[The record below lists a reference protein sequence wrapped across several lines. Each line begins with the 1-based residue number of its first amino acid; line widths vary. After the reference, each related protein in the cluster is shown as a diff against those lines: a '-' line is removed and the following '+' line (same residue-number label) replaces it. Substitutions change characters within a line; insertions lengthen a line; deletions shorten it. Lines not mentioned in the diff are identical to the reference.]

1 MKHTTMMGRLAVLAG
16 TALVTVL
23 AISGVALAAGSLV
36 VTKTVPSGG
45 ATGVAPTA
53 NIDAYF
59 NHDVAASTVKSRKF
73 KIRKKGTTTWLSATR
88 SVDNTIS
95 PTSTNGLSESM
106 ATLNPSADLAPN
118 TIYQVVIVGGTTG
131 VKGVNGEILSTNKR
145 WTFTTSPTSD
155 PMPPETSITAGPS
168 GATNDSTPTFE
179 FSGSDNIT
187 PSTSLTYECRID
199 SGTFAACTSPY
210 TALALPDGAH
220 TFEVRAKD
228 AAKNVDGSPASRV
241 FTVDTAAPDTSITS
255 GPAEGATESVGSVS
269 FGFSSTEPGSTFE
282 CKLDAGSYASCTS
295 PNDYS
300 NLANGAHTFSVRAT
314 DPAGNTDASPAS
326 RTWTVDTVA
335 PTVES
340 VSPAN
345 AATGVASTTNV
356 TATFSEA
363 MNSSSISSQTFT
375 LKQQGST
382 SQLGAVI
389 SYDSTTR
396 KATLDPSTDLA
407 PNTTYTAT
415 LTTGVKDAA
424 GNTLA
429 QELSWSFTTGI
440 AGPTV
445 VSYAPTGDPAP
456 GLSTNVTA
464 TFSTAMDPSTI
475 TTSTFTLTGPGSSGS
490 LAAQV
495 TYDSASKT
503 ATLDPSANLS
513 AGTTY
518 TALIKSGSNG
528 VKDLQ
533 GNSLAQDFSWNFT
546 ACDGGIVLSAQSI
559 TPMGLVIC

>member
-1 MKHTTMMGRLAVLAG
+1 MKHTTMMRRLAVLVG
-16 TALVTVL
+16 TLLVAVL
-23 AISGVALAAGSLV
+23 ALSGVAWAAGSLV

-59 NHDVAASTVKSRKF
+59 NHDVAASTVTSRKF

-88 SVDNTIS
+88 SVDNSIS
-95 PTSTNGLSESM
+95 PTSTNGGSESM

-118 TIYQVVIVGGTTG
+118 TIYQVVIVGGTSG

-145 WTFTTSPTSD
+145 WTFTTSTTSPTSD
-155 PMPPETSITAGPS
+155 TMPPETSITAGPS

-179 FSGSDNIT
+179 FSGSDDIT

-210 TALALPDGAH
+210 TAPALSDGAH

-228 AAKNVDGSPASRV
+228 AANKVD
-241 FTVDTAAPDTSITS
+241 
-255 GPAEGATESVGSVS
+255 AT
-269 FGFSSTEPGSTFE
+269 
-282 CKLDAGSYASCTS
+282 
-295 PNDYS
+295 
-300 NLANGAHTFSVRAT
+300 
-314 DPAGNTDASPAS
+314 PAS
-326 RTWTVDTVA
+326 RTLTVDTVA

-382 SQLGAVI
+382 SQLGAAI

-429 QELSWSFTTGI
+429 QDQSWTFSI
-440 AGPTV
+440 ATASTSPTV
-445 VSYAPTGDPAP
+445 VSYWPDPCCSGRVS
-456 GLSTNVTA
+456 GLDTNVTA
-464 TFSTAMDPSTI
+464 TFSKDMDPVTI
-475 TTSTFTLTGPGSSGS
+475 TGTTFTLFRKYDPDQTPV
-490 LAAQV
+490 AATV
-495 TYDSASKT
+495 TYDAASKT
-503 ATLDPSANLS
+503 ATLDPSISLS
-513 AGTTY
+513 DSTQY
-518 TALIKSGSNG
+518 TALIKSGSDG

-533 GNSLAQDFSWNFT
+533 GNSLAQDFSWTFMP
-546 ACDGGIVLSAQSI
+546 CGGGIVLSSQSI
-559 TPMGLVIC
+559 TPMGVPICG